1 MAGAPRAVSC
11 RLPSTCAELQCCDE
25 AAVAGPWQVENTEQG
40 AADRVRGRALLGSPR
55 PVSRGSGRARSEALA
70 LFAAKPYAG
79 APLTDLAAHLT
90 NTCAARRGAGRER
103 GGRAQ
108 SSSSDE
114 DDGAAAAQPECGG
127 CGGASS
133 EDCGTSPD
141 GRARRARSSSACSSG
156 ASQDGAAA
164 VAGDARGGCSGAGG
178 AATNGHD
185 KRGAGADP
193 DRGGGLSRGGAAGA
207 ALGGRA
213 GQEGGDAGPG
223 AAQREAGREGAWR
236 EEDAVRLV
244 SELPQVPASG
254 PACATLAQLPC
265 GMAARPAD
273 AARLCS
279 SAGRGPLPRNLER
292 PE

>member
-1 MAGAPRAVSC
+1 
-11 RLPSTCAELQCCDE
+11 
-25 AAVAGPWQVENTEQG
+25 VAGLWQVENTEQG
-40 AADRVRGRALLGSPR
+40 AADRVRGRALLGSLR
-55 PVSRGSGRARSEALA
+55 PISRGSGRARSEALA

-103 GGRAQ
+103 GGPAQ
-108 SSSSDE
+108 TGSSDE
-114 DDGAAAAQPECGG
+114 DDGAAAAQHERGG
-127 CGGASS
+127 CGGAGSG
-133 EDCGTSPD
+133 DYGTSPD
-141 GRARRARSSSACSSG
+141 GRARSAP
-156 ASQDGAAA
+156 SQNGAAA